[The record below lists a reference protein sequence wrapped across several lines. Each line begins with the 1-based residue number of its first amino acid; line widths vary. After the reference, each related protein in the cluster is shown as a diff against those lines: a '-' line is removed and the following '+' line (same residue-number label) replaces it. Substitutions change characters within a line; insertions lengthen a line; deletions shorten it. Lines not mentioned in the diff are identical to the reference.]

1 MKTHIP
7 ASLRKALLAAL
18 FATASIASTTYAVE
32 DVTNVSRGFAETTLG
47 SNKYSN
53 GYTDLTFSGTNSV
66 LGTVDHWCHDYN
78 VISIPSHFTDRKG
91 DDTEITLAPDERSG
105 KYIAH
110 SITADLGK
118 DSDTNFDLDDWH
130 DHDSHDEYG
139 YSYSWSN
146 GNIWV
151 DGEAVLEVTTDI
163 NAHGTL
169 GITGSSRV
177 TAGNKVSAGEIKVTS
192 GQLTAKDIS
201 VTANNLWNPGEA
213 DYDSTGVLLVSGSG
227 AEVTATGTVSA
238 AGGVNVSNG
247 AHLNAGK
254 ITSNVTG
261 SKGYVHAL
269 PNQNLVIT
277 DAIASEGTQY
287 IVDNGCTIQLGTI
300 GYYDE
305 DAKVMHGNGNFF
317 GFGADSNN
325 IKADAVYVMGDII
338 SDSNSLAALGSAV
351 YDHMVDPNSSA
362 ILVKGS
368 ITGNGNELF
377 VRSQDAAGIWV
388 DKDISGN
395 NNDLTTNGGDIHI
408 GGTVG
413 RGMDSEKGMAKGNSI
428 TAGDNIT
435 IHQLSD
441 NDTLNI
447 DAMNGEVTI
456 EQAADATIANNS
468 FIQADDDIKIAEGAA
483 STAELKL
490 TKSHIVS
497 DNGDITIGQYV
508 VADATSSIEAEEGDV
523 NIHGLTA
530 NGATVKAVSLDGTEF
545 IRLDGTGTTD
555 TTVSVE
561 EDMTSSNG
569 SILIR
574 NYNGEEPRITVGG
587 DMRANLVMDIASANI
602 TVGGNQATE
611 TDSMSID
618 GTTLTVGGSQTSGK
632 NLTTSS
638 SKVDVAGDQSA
649 VGRAEIHSTTLNVGG
664 NQTSGKNLVIDS
676 ASKVTVGHVDE
687 ETGELVGGTQSSGK
701 DIQIA
706 NSIVEVL
713 RDQEATNGAITIT
726 GGSTVTVGTA
736 GSQVGHVIDNP
747 NYKIDPKETIYI
759 GIIEPGDISSE
770 ERLLLVQALPNEAS
784 SGNQTAK
791 GDITIADSSATIYGD
806 QTSREGSISITSA
819 ADSQTPS
826 VVHVGGNQTA
836 AKDIKIANSIVEVL
850 GTQEATNGDIS
861 ITKGSTVTVAIQTA
875 KGNITIE
882 DSKVSSDGNQTAT
895 DGSIHIATTK
905 DSTTPSAVTVG
916 GDQKAGIQ
924 IKVDDSTLT
933 VGTIEKVE
941 DEKGNISY
949 ELTGGNQT
957 AETEDIVISGSKV
970 AVLRDQTSTA
980 GNITISK
987 GSDLVVGA
995 IAPNGD
1001 ILHEGNQ
1008 TANGDISI
1016 SDSKVRV
1023 LNDQTA
1029 TEGTISIADKIADQS
1044 PTEVIVEGSQKA
1056 GNGISV
1062 DGATLTVGIIEEI
1075 EDEKGNIS
1083 YELHGGMQTAET
1095 GDIAISQSMVNVLG
1109 DQKALAGSISVAGST
1124 LTVGAINQDGEY
1136 VYEGSQLAKQNISIT
1151 DSQVRI
1157 LNDQTAEV
1165 GNITI
1170 ADKVADQSPTEVIV
1184 EGSQKAGNGISV
1196 DGATLT
1202 VGIIEETTGPWGW
1215 PVYTLHG
1222 GMQTAETGDIAIS
1235 RSTVN
1240 VLGDQ
1245 TAAQGAISITKGT
1258 ELTVGSLA
1266 PNGML
1271 LHAGNQKAATDI
1283 TVSDSTVNV
1292 LGDQI
1297 ATAGKIAI
1305 SVTDPDKDTAIVN
1318 VDGNQQAGAGI
1329 SVNNAALNVGVIRE
1343 FTDMWGQTYHWLTG
1357 GNQTAD
1363 TGDIAITNSTANVLG
1378 NQEAVTGSI
1387 SVAGSTLTVGAKTED
1402 GEIVQKGN
1410 QTAKGD
1416 ITIVD
1421 STVTVLGNQKA
1432 TEGSIAISS
1441 IPGTGITSE
1450 VLVGG
1455 NQEAGNAIS
1464 VTDSQLT
1471 VGTAET
1477 VTDEQTGE
1485 QHVVL
1490 TGGNQTAGTGDIAIT
1505 NSKVGVLG
1513 DQTATEGGIK
1523 IDKLSLVTIGMV
1535 DVDGTVLAGDQ
1546 LAKEDIRID
1555 SSTLMVMDN
1564 QTSQEGSISVQAL
1577 DDFSLVMVGGSQT
1590 AKKHIGIFG
1599 SKEHEKPTT
1608 VLVGKDQIAGEGN
1621 IAINDAQVAV
1631 KGKVVALGDGNDGTG
1646 IVTLAGA
1653 TYDVGV
1659 SLQAKELNIGT
1670 IDNPSTV
1677 TINVDSLDADGET
1690 PLPTV
1695 LDVDKLMV
1703 DEGNTLHTGNVKMDA
1718 ADVTIHGT
1726 VEAGVKDT
1734 EDPDN
1739 DIAADWKVTGSHDI
1753 SGANAHLMAN
1763 GDIEIV
1769 AAEEGDTI
1777 RIAEGAKVSATGDVT
1792 IQGLT
1797 AVLAEVDAAT
1807 VRAAGDIT
1815 LDNAELKNNHET
1827 DITTKG
1833 SDIVLKNRVE
1843 ISDTILNVLPPEE
1856 GDEGV
1861 INVAEGADVQLYRGA
1876 EIGDSVNV
1884 FNGKLAGTGSVTAN
1898 DDNLT
1903 LYHDATAF
1911 NGTINLVRDN
1921 EQALNIACEGVGE
1934 DAVINLTEGS
1944 SLYTIVGGQGAH
1956 LGNVVTTDGSHIQL
1970 TAVDEGNTASATRLK
1985 LTSGTTYDVFATAGA
2000 ETGALVS
2007 DRITVSDGIN
2017 ANGAKVAV
2025 HTEEA
2030 METIK
2035 PGSRFTIVAGEVV
2048 TEFNED
2054 VLYDRVKPI
2063 GGSSSTLR
2071 RLQTRNMHLEHNA
2084 NGVDLV
2090 VSENYKGINSKNANV
2105 NAVREI
2111 IMPLDAAADHRPGVL
2126 AQSFSNLDHILDALD
2141 YTRSGGDAEKGLL
2154 SVSAAANLIV
2164 PNMMMDST
2172 RHHLSTL
2179 RDHINAPVCSK
2190 SIESKGNVWAA
2201 YSGGH
2206 DFIGGDDNMDKYSH
2220 NYNGAIIGGDYAVNC
2235 NWAIGL
2241 SAGYEGSIARTTG
2254 TRADVDTTYIDAY
2267 AVGRTGKFI
2276 HKFSVGVGIH
2286 RSDVTRATN
2295 IAAKGHTY
2303 HGVSKGKVKSTSVNF
2318 GYDVARLYAINEV
2331 SSISPF
2337 FAVDLGIQ
2345 NLKDL
2350 NERGQGDASVVTKY
2364 KNFTQLDAALGVS
2377 YAHTF
2382 QAFAQQA
2389 GVFSVSLAMHSEF
2402 SAHRATADNHFVDT
2416 PADTWKTR
2424 SAKRA
2429 PLYGELGGN
2438 VLVPFSEHFS
2448 GTAGMSFEFSADR
2461 TYIGGHA
2468 GVNYRF

>member
-18 FATASIASTTYAVE
+18 FATASIATTAYAGAGVTDVVNSSEGWASPWLSLSTYDST
-32 DVTNVSRGFAETTLG
+32 
-47 SNKYSN
+47 
-53 GYTDLTFSGTNSV
+53 GYTDLTLNGTDSM
-66 LGTVDHWCHDYN
+66 LGTVDHWCHDWDAL
-78 VISIPSHFTDRKG
+78 SG
-91 DDTEITLAPDERSG
+91 ADDNDGEDTYIYLTPDASTG
-105 KYIAH
+105 KFIAH
-110 SITADLGK
+110 SITANLGK
-118 DSDTNFDLDDWH
+118 SQYADIDDP
-130 DHDSHDEYG
+130 DSHDHTDHSTYG
-139 YSYSWSN
+139 YSTSWSN
-146 GNIWV
+146 GNITV
-151 DGEAVLEVTTDI
+151 DDEAVLEVTTNI
-163 NAHGTL
+163 NAHGTF

-213 DYDSTGVLLVSGSG
+213 DYDSTGELLVSGSG

-287 IVDNGCTIQLGTI
+287 IVDNGCTITLSGIGLLVNEGTP
-300 GYYDE
+300 E
-305 DAKVMHGNGNFF
+305 EPRMVMHGNGNYF
-317 GFGADSNN
+317 GYGADSNN
-325 IKADAVYVMGDII
+325 IKADAIYVLGSII
-338 SDSNSLAALGSAV
+338 SDNNGLAALGSAV

-362 ILVKGS
+362 IYVKGS

-388 DKDISGN
+388 DKNISGN
-395 NNDLTTNGGDIHI
+395 NNDLTINDGDIHI
-408 GGTVG
+408 GGALG
-413 RGMDSEKGMAKGNSI
+413 RSHNDEKGMAKGNSI

-441 NDTLNI
+441 NDGLNI

-456 EQAADATIANNS
+456 EQAADATIVNS
-468 FIQADDDIKIAEGAA
+468 NISADDDITIAKDAA

-569 SILIR
+569 SIFIR

-618 GTTLTVGGSQTSGK
+618 GTTLTVGGNQTSGK

-687 ETGELVGGTQSSGK
+687 ETGELVGGTQSAGK

-713 RDQEATNGAITIT
+713 RDQEATNGAISIT
-726 GGSTVTVGTA
+726 DGSTVTVGTA

-747 NYKIDPKETIYI
+747 NYKIDPNETIYI
-759 GIIEPGDISSE
+759 GIIEPGDISTE
-770 ERLLLVQALPNEAS
+770 ERLRLAQALPNEA
-784 SGNQTAK
+784 
-791 GDITIADSSATIYGD
+791 
-806 QTSREGSISITSA
+806 
-819 ADSQTPS
+819 
-826 VVHVGGNQTA
+826 
-836 AKDIKIANSIVEVL
+836 
-850 GTQEATNGDIS
+850 
-861 ITKGSTVTVAIQTA
+861 
-875 KGNITIE
+875 
-882 DSKVSSDGNQTAT
+882 
-895 DGSIHIATTK
+895 
-905 DSTTPSAVTVG
+905 
-916 GDQKAGIQ
+916 
-924 IKVDDSTLT
+924 
-933 VGTIEKVE
+933 
-941 DEKGNISY
+941 
-949 ELTGGNQT
+949 TG
-957 AETEDIVISGSKV
+957 
-970 AVLRDQTSTA
+970 
-980 GNITISK
+980 
-987 GSDLVVGA
+987 
-995 IAPNGD
+995 
-1001 ILHEGNQ
+1001 
-1008 TANGDISI
+1008 
-1016 SDSKVRV
+1016 
-1023 LNDQTA
+1023 
-1029 TEGTISIADKIADQS
+1029 
-1044 PTEVIVEGSQKA
+1044 
-1056 GNGISV
+1056 
-1062 DGATLTVGIIEEI
+1062 
-1075 EDEKGNIS
+1075 
-1083 YELHGGMQTAET
+1083 
-1095 GDIAISQSMVNVLG
+1095 
-1109 DQKALAGSISVAGST
+1109 
-1124 LTVGAINQDGEY
+1124 
-1136 VYEGSQLAKQNISIT
+1136 
-1151 DSQVRI
+1151 
-1157 LNDQTAEV
+1157 
-1165 GNITI
+1165 
-1170 ADKVADQSPTEVIV
+1170 
-1184 EGSQKAGNGISV
+1184 
-1196 DGATLT
+1196 
-1202 VGIIEETTGPWGW
+1202 
-1215 PVYTLHG
+1215 
-1222 GMQTAETGDIAIS
+1222 
-1235 RSTVN
+1235 
-1240 VLGDQ
+1240 
-1245 TAAQGAISITKGT
+1245 
-1258 ELTVGSLA
+1258 
-1266 PNGML
+1266 
-1271 LHAGNQKAATDI
+1271 
-1283 TVSDSTVNV
+1283 
-1292 LGDQI
+1292 
-1297 ATAGKIAI
+1297 
-1305 SVTDPDKDTAIVN
+1305 
-1318 VDGNQQAGAGI
+1318 
-1329 SVNNAALNVGVIRE
+1329 
-1343 FTDMWGQTYHWLTG
+1343 
-1357 GNQTAD
+1357 
-1363 TGDIAITNSTANVLG
+1363 
-1378 NQEAVTGSI
+1378 
-1387 SVAGSTLTVGAKTED
+1387 
-1402 GEIVQKGN
+1402 GN

-1441 IPGTGITSE
+1441 TPGTGITSE
-1450 VLVGG
+1450 VFVGG
-1455 NQEAGNAIS
+1455 NQEAGNGIS
-1464 VTDSQLT
+1464 VTGSQLT

-1490 TGGNQTAGTGDIAIT
+1490 TGGNQTADKGDIAIT

-1577 DDFSLVMVGGSQT
+1577 NDFSLVMVGGSQT

-1769 AAEEGDTI
+1769 ATEEGDAI
-1777 RIAEGAKVSATGDVT
+1777 RIADGAKVSATGDIT
-1792 IQGLT
+1792 IQGL
-1797 AVLAEVDAAT
+1797 AAALAEVDGAT
-1807 VRAAGDIT
+1807 VRATGDII
-1815 LDNAELKNNHET
+1815 LDRAELTNNHDKDVST
-1827 DITTKG
+1827 RG
-1833 SDIVLKNRVE
+1833 GDIVLKNRVE
-1843 ISDTILNVLPPEE
+1843 ISDTILNTLPTEE

-1861 INVAEGADVQLYRGA
+1861 INVTEGADVQLYRGA

-1956 LGNVVTTDGSHIQL
+1956 LGNVNTTDGSHIQL
-1970 TAVDEGNTASATRLK
+1970 TAVDEGNTASATTLC
-1985 LTSGTTYDVFATAGA
+1985 LTEGTTYDVFATAGA

-2007 DRITVSDGIN
+2007 DCITVTGGVD
-2017 ANGAKVAV
+2017 ALGAKVAV

-2035 PGSRFTIVAGEVV
+2035 PGSRFTIVAGDIA

-2071 RLQTRNMHLEHNA
+2071 KLQTRNMHLEHNA

-2090 VSENYKGINSKNANV
+2090 VSENYKGLNSKNANV
-2105 NAVREI
+2105 NAVREVLI
-2111 IMPLDAAADHRPGVL
+2111 PLDFAADHRPGVL
-2126 AQSFSNLDHILDALD
+2126 AQSASNLDHILDALD

-2164 PNMMMDST
+2164 PNMMMDSS

-2179 RDHINAPVCSK
+2179 RDHMNAPVCTK
-2190 SIESKGNVWAA
+2190 TVVSKGNLWGA

-2206 DFIGGDDNMDKYSH
+2206 DFIGGDDNMDRYSR
-2220 NYNGAIIGGDYAVNC
+2220 NYNGGIVGGDYAVNC
-2235 NWAIGL
+2235 NWAIGM

-2254 TRADVDTTYIDAY
+2254 ARANVDTTFIDAY

-2286 RSDVTRATN
+2286 RASVTRATN

-2303 HGVSKGKVKSTSVNF
+2303 HGSSKGKVRGNSVNF
-2318 GYDVARLYAINEV
+2318 GYDVARLYAIDEV
-2331 SSISPF
+2331 SSVSPF
-2337 FAVDLGIQ
+2337 FAVDLAIQ
-2345 NLKDL
+2345 SLKTL
-2350 NERGQGDASVVTKY
+2350 KETGQDDASVITKY

-2389 GVFSVSLAMHSEF
+2389 GVFSVSLALHGEF
-2402 SAHRATADNHFVDT
+2402 SAHRATADNHFVGA

-2424 SAKRA
+2424 SVKRA

-2438 VLVPFSEHFS
+2438 VLVPFTEHFS
-2448 GTAGMSFEFSADR
+2448 GTAGVSFEFSDDR